1 MVKLSST
8 EEENTEFLSSLWD
21 TYKYLILLSLV
32 LLGAGIFGWESWSQN
47 RISNLQDSANMY
59 ESFINSLND
68 EDLDQKV
75 LADQIIKKYPNTLY
89 ADLVTFHLAKIS
101 VEEEDLKKAEE
112 HLTWIL
118 QRHDSKWG
126 SDFDPIEAT
135 ARLRLARVLIAN
147 DNSNKALE
155 IINESKSMSSS
166 LHEVKGDAEEKLG
179 FYAEAKLSYLK
190 ALESNQSQSVEAIL
204 KMKLANLDT

>member
-47 RISNLQDSANMY
+47 RISNLQDSADMY

-68 EDLDQKV
+68 DDLDQKV

-101 VEEEDLKKAEE
+101 VEEEDLNKAEE
-112 HLTWIL
+112 YLTWIL
-118 QRHDSKWG
+118 LRHDSKWR
-126 SDFDPIEAT
+126 SEFDPIEAT

-155 IINESKSMSSS
+155 IINESENMSSS

>member
-21 TYKYLILLSLV
+21 KYKYLILLSLV

-47 RISNLQDSANMY
+47 RLSNLQDSADMY
-59 ESFINSLND
+59 ESFVNSLND
-68 EDLDQKV
+68 DDLDQKV

-101 VEEEDLKKAEE
+101 VEEEDLNKAEE
-112 HLTWIL
+112 YLMWIL

-155 IINESKSMSSS
+155 IINESENMSSS

-179 FYAEAKLSYLK
+179 SYAEAKLSYLK

-204 KMKLANLDT
+204 KMKLANLDI

>member
-32 LLGAGIFGWESWSQN
+32 LLGAGIFGWENWSQN
-47 RISNLQDSANMY
+47 RISNLQDSADMY
-59 ESFINSLND
+59 ESFINSLNE

-75 LADQIIKKYPNTLY
+75 LADHIIKEYPNTLY

-101 VEEEDLKKAEE
+101 VEEEDLNKAEE
-112 HLTWIL
+112 HLMWIL

-155 IINESKSMSSS
+155 IINESENMSSS

-179 FYAEAKLSYLK
+179 SYAEAKLSYLK

-204 KMKLANLDT
+204 KMKLANLDI

>member
-75 LADQIIKKYPNTLY
+75 LANQIIKKYPNTLY

-101 VEEEDLKKAEE
+101 VEEEDLNKAEE

-147 DNSNKALE
+147 NNSNNALE
-155 IINESKSMSSS
+155 IINESENMSSS
-166 LHEVKGDAEEKLG
+166 LLEVKGDAEEKLG

>member
-75 LADQIIKKYPNTLY
+75 LADQIIKK
-89 ADLVTFHLAKIS
+89 S
-101 VEEEDLKKAEE
+101 
-112 HLTWIL
+112 
-118 QRHDSKWG
+118 
-126 SDFDPIEAT
+126 
-135 ARLRLARVLIAN
+135 RLRLARVLIAN

>member
-21 TYKYLILLSLV
+21 SYKYLILVSVILFGV
-32 LLGAGIFGWESWSQN
+32 GIFGWESWSQN
-47 RISNLQDSANMY
+47 RLSNLQDSADMY
-59 ESFINSLND
+59 ELFINSLND
-68 EDLDQKV
+68 DELDQKV
-75 LADQIIKKYPNTLY
+75 LADQIIKKYTNTLY

-101 VEEEDLKKAEE
+101 VEEEDLNKAEE
-112 HLTWIL
+112 HLMWIL

-155 IINESKSMSSS
+155 IINESENMSSS

-179 FYAEAKLSYLK
+179 SYAEAKLSYLK

-204 KMKLANLDT
+204 KMKLANLDI

>member
-32 LLGAGIFGWESWSQN
+32 LLGAGIFGWENWSQN
-47 RISNLQDSANMY
+47 RISSLQDSAEMY

-75 LADQIIKKYPNTLY
+75 LANQIIKKYPNTLY

-101 VEEEDLKKAEE
+101 VEEEDLNKAEE

-118 QRHDSKWG
+118 QRHDSKL
-126 SDFDPIEAT
+126 S
-135 ARLRLARVLIAN
+135 LIH
-147 DNSNKALE
+147 
-155 IINESKSMSSS
+155 I
-166 LHEVKGDAEEKLG
+166 
-179 FYAEAKLSYLK
+179 
-190 ALESNQSQSVEAIL
+190 
-204 KMKLANLDT
+204 

>member
-21 TYKYLILLSLV
+21 KYKYLILLSLV

-47 RISNLQDSANMY
+47 RISNLQDSADMY

-68 EDLDQKV
+68 DDLDQKV

-101 VEEEDLKKAEE
+101 VEEGDLNKAEE

-155 IINESKSMSSS
+155 IINESENMSSS